1 MRNKIHL
8 LSISILAAGMSL
20 APAVF
25 AQNNPNDANTPNNA
39 DSSATAPSNQGKST
53 GESVKESV
61 GNAASDVENGAKS
74 AYHKTG
80 SEIRSTEITTK
91 AKTALL
97 RDDETKHST
106 IHVKTKSGIV
116 TLSGKVESEAIAEH
130 AQQVVAA
137 IEGVKEVR
145 NNLKY

>member
-1 MRNKIHL
+1 MRTKIHL
-8 LSISILAAGMSL
+8 LSITILAAGMSL

-25 AQNNPNDANTPNNA
+25 AQDNPNNPNNG
-39 DSSATAPSNQGKST
+39 DSSATAPADQGKST
-53 GESVKESV
+53 TQSVKESV
-61 GNAASDVENGAKS
+61 GNAASDVDNGAKS
-74 AYHKTG
+74 AYHKT
-80 SEIRSTEITTK
+80 SSAITSTKITAK

-106 IHVKTKSGIV
+106 IHVKTKSGVV
-116 TLSGKVESEAIAEH
+116 TLSGKVDSEAIAEH
-130 AQQVVAA
+130 AQQVVAG